1 MINATHYVVDLET
14 MGKGPKAAIVSIG
27 CVRVEQGQIA
37 GEFYERVD
45 LQSSIAASGEM
56 DASTVQWWLQQS
68 AEARAE
74 VDGSNAQ
81 PGLMLDTALHL
92 CAQFMCAGKANPDEI
107 LVWGNGS
114 SFDNVILRGAFERT
128 WKHAPWKFWNDRD
141 MRTLLAIFPEA
152 KKSVAFEG
160 TKHHALDDARHE
172 ARQLCH
178 ALGLMKAAGA
188 GGGA

>member
-14 MGKGPKAAIVSIG
+14 MGKGPKSAIVSIG
-27 CVRVEQGQIA
+27 CARVEQGEIA
-37 GEFYERVD
+37 ATFYDRID
-45 LQSSIAASGEM
+45 LQTSIADGGEM

-74 VDGSNAQ
+74 VDGSQPNAVA
-81 PGLMLDTALHL
+81 LATALHGL
-92 CAQFMCAGKANPDEI
+92 SQFMAEGKDHPDEI

-114 SFDNVILRGAFERT
+114 SFDNVILRGAFERV
-128 WKHAPWKFWNDRD
+128 WGHAPWKFWNDRD

-152 KKSVAFEG
+152 KKAVAFEG

-178 ALGLMKAAGA
+178 ALGLMKALQA
-188 GGGA
+188 GGAA